1 MTRTEYIEA
10 LSRGLEGFEEDS
22 RRDILLE
29 IEDHIDELA
38 LKHPDMSEEEI
49 VAGLEKPETFAECLC
64 KESGVTC
71 QKTGPEEKDREDDEK
86 ERVKAKTRITID
98 GEDLGD
104 VIRRAFNVAT
114 IFKDADF
121 LNAEREEHRAR
132 GERRDRGDRG
142 MRAERERE
150 RSDGGRTLRFKD
162 LPIGNVR
169 EIICRTKSTD
179 VKILLST
186 SGLSVKANGDD
197 TPSFRIMNR
206 DDRTMEIVATGGPR
220 EPETLEIGIPST
232 VDQLSVRTLSGDV
245 VVEDRVGDLSIQT
258 ASGDVDVRLCSG
270 DIEVT
275 TASGDIALAGC
286 TENLSVETASGS
298 VEVEMDDQCNTV
310 SVTTASGDISL
321 LCPKDIDATVGW
333 STVSGDV
340 ECEGIQSGARTIRF
354 GTGLIPVKISSASGD
369 IRIDRS

>member
-1 MTRTEYIEA
+1 MTRKGYIEA

-64 KESGVTC
+64 RESGVTC
-71 QKTGPEEKDREDDEK
+71 QKTGSEEKDREDDKK

-114 IFKDADF
+114 IFKDA
-121 LNAEREEHRAR
+121 
-132 GERRDRGDRG
+132 
-142 MRAERERE
+142 ERERG
-150 RSDGGRTLRFKD
+150 DGGRTLRFKD

-232 VDQLSVRTLSGDV
+232 VDRLSVRTLSGDV

-258 ASGDVDVRLCSG
+258 ASGDVEVRLCSG

-298 VEVEMDDQCNTV
+298 VEVEMDDQCNRV

-321 LCPKDIDATVGW
+321 LCPRDIDATVGW

>member
-1 MTRTEYIEA
+1 MTRKEYIEA

-71 QKTGPEEKDREDDEK
+71 HEAESEEKVRADDKK
-86 ERVKAKTRITID
+86 ERIKAKTRITID

-121 LNAEREEHRAR
+121 LDAKREAH
-132 GERRDRGDRG
+132 RDREDREG
-142 MRAERERE
+142 RGARAERERG
-150 RSDGGRTLRFKD
+150 DGGRTLRFKD

-169 EIICRTKSTD
+169 DIICRTKSTD

-186 SGLSVKANGDD
+186 SGLSVKASGDD

-232 VDQLSVRTLSGDV
+232 VDRLSVRTLSGDV
-245 VVEDRVGDLSIQT
+245 LVEDRVGDLSIQT
-258 ASGDVDVRLCSG
+258 ASGDVEVRLCSG

-298 VEVEMDDQCNTV
+298 VEVEMDDQCNRV

-321 LCPKDIDATVGW
+321 LCPRDIDATVGW
-333 STVSGDV
+333 STISGDV

>member
-71 QKTGPEEKDREDDEK
+71 QKTGSGEKDRADDRK
-86 ERVKAKTRITID
+86 ESGKAKTRITID

-104 VIRRAFNVAT
+104 VIRRAFNVAS

-121 LNAEREEHRAR
+121 SRAEREEY
-132 GERRDRGDRG
+132 RDRGGRG
-142 MRAERERE
+142 TRAERERE
-150 RSDGGRTLRFKD
+150 RGEGGRTLRFKD

-186 SGLSVKANGDD
+186 SGLSVKASGDD

-258 ASGDVDVRLCSG
+258 ASGDVEVRLCSG

-275 TASGDIALAGC
+275 TASGDIVLAGC

-310 SVTTASGDISL
+310 SLTTASGDISL
-321 LCPKDIDATVGW
+321 LCPRDIDATVGW

-369 IRIDRS
+369 IRIGRS

>member
-1 MTRTEYIEA
+1 MTRKEYIEA

-64 KESGVTC
+64 EESGVTC
-71 QKTGPEEKDREDDEK
+71 HEAETEEKVHADDKK

-121 LNAEREEHRAR
+121 LGVEREEHRDRENR
-132 GERRDRGDRG
+132 GSREDRDQG
-142 MRAERERE
+142 E
-150 RSDGGRTLRFKD
+150 GGRTLRFKD

-179 VKILLST
+179 IKILLST
-186 SGLSVKANGDD
+186 SGLSVKANGDE

-206 DDRTMEIVATGGPR
+206 DDRTMEIVAIGGPR

-232 VDQLSVRTLSGDV
+232 VDQLSVRTLSGDIL
-245 VVEDRVGDLSIQT
+245 VEDRVGDLSIHT
-258 ASGDVDVRLCSG
+258 ASGDVEVRLCSG

-286 TENLSVETASGS
+286 TENISVETASGS

-321 LCPKDIDATVGW
+321 LCPRDIDATVGW
-333 STVSGDV
+333 STISGDV
-340 ECEGIQSGARTIRF
+340 ECEGIQSGARSIRF

-369 IRIDRS
+369 IRISRS

>member
-1 MTRTEYIEA
+1 MTRKEYIDA

-71 QKTGPEEKDREDDEK
+71 HETGSEEKVHADDKK
-86 ERVKAKTRITID
+86 ERIKAKTRITID
-98 GEDLGD
+98 GEDIGE

-121 LNAEREEHRAR
+121 LDAEREEHRDR
-132 GERRDRGDRG
+132 GNREERRARAGRGRGD
-142 MRAERERE
+142 
-150 RSDGGRTLRFKD
+150 GGKTLRFKD

-169 EIICRTKSTD
+169 EILCRTKSTD

-186 SGLSVKANGDD
+186 SGLSVKANGED

-206 DDRTMEIVATGGPR
+206 DDKTMEIVANGGPR

-245 VVEDRVGDLSIQT
+245 LVEDRVGDLSIQT
-258 ASGDVDVRLCSG
+258 ASGDVEVRQCSG
-270 DIEVT
+270 DVEVT

-286 TENLSVETASGS
+286 TENLSAETASGS
-298 VEVEMDDQCNTV
+298 VEVEMDDQCNTASV
-310 SVTTASGDISL
+310 STASGDISL
-321 LCPKDIDATVGW
+321 LCPGDIDATVGW
-333 STVSGDV
+333 STVSGEV
-340 ECEGIQSGARTIRF
+340 ECEGTQTGARSIRF
-354 GTGLIPVKISSASGD
+354 GTGLTPVKLTTVSGD
-369 IRIDRS
+369 IEIRKL